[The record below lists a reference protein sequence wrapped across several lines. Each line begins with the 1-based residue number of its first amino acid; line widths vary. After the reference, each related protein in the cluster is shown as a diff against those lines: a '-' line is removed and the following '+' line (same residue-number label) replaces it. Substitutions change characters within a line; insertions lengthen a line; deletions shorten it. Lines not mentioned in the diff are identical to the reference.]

1 MQRVYLVIILGF
13 VGLVV
18 AMQLLK
24 PDPIKD
30 LLNSFNPEQ
39 KAKAIFAL
47 DDPKKEEWHFFPST
61 MFNRE
66 GLSIKE
72 MNPSQKKLAHSVLK
86 SLLSKS
92 GYEKTIEIM
101 ELENVLRSFGQDTV
115 MRDPEKYFISF
126 YGDPMTDELWS
137 MSFEGH
143 HISLNFTISGEE
155 VMASPRFFGANPAM
169 IPEGPRK
176 GERTLAT
183 EEDLGFDLINSM
195 DSQQLEKAIFQEE
208 SFKEIVSG
216 NLPEVNPMKPV
227 GIKYSELNMDQQKQL
242 IRIIDQ
248 YLSNMPGKVAI
259 ERRLKVMA
267 EDLADLRFGW
277 VGAKSLGVAHYYRIQ
292 AKTFLIEFDNSQN
305 NANHIHTV
313 WRDFEE
319 DFGRDLIREHMARS
333 HSH

>member
-1 MQRVYLVIILGF
+1 MKRVYLVIILGF

-39 KAKAIFAL
+39 KAKAIFDL

-92 GYEKTIEIM
+92 GYEKTVEIM

-155 VMASPRFFGANPAM
+155 VVASPRFFGANPAM

-208 SFKEIVSG
+208 SFKDIVSG

-227 GIKYSELNMDQQKQL
+227 GIKYSELNTDQQKQL

-248 YLSNMPGKVAI
+248 YLSNMPGKLAI